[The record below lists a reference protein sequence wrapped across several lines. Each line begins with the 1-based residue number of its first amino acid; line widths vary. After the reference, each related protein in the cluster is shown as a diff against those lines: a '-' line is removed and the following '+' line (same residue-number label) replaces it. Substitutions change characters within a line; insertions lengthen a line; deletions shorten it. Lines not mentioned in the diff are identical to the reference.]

1 MPTYTYHCESCGV
14 RFDQYQKFTDE
25 PLTLC
30 PECGEIAL
38 RKVFQPV
45 GIVFKG
51 SGFYSTDHRSPSGQT
66 HLTGKSETGDE
77 GKLEHK
83 KSDESKTEPSRTEV
97 PVSSDKPKPPSDPEK

>member
-66 HLTGKSETGDE
+66 HLTGKSESNDE
-77 GKLEHK
+77 GKMEHK
-83 KSDESKTEPSRTEV
+83 QSDETKSDSTKSESPTNSE
-97 PVSSDKPKPPSDPEK
+97 KPKPVAKTES

>member
-30 PECGEIAL
+30 PECGEVSL

-51 SGFYSTDHRSPSGQT
+51 SGFYSTDNRSSSRLSSPGVKAESN
-66 HLTGKSETGDE
+66 DE
-77 GKLEHK
+77 GKLETK
-83 KSDESKTEPSRTEV
+83 KPESSETNKSKASESEKPS
-97 PVSSDKPKPPSDPEK
+97 SSTVKSESNK

>member
-30 PECGEIAL
+30 PECGEVAL
-38 RKVFQPV
+38 HKVYQPV

-66 HLTGKSETGDE
+66 HLTGKSESNDE
-77 GKLEHK
+77 AKSESKTSDEK
-83 KSDESKTEPSRTEV
+83 KSDKPSSAEE
-97 PVSSDKPKPPSDPEK
+97 KPKPKATEEKK

>member
-51 SGFYSTDHRSPSGQT
+51 SGFYATDHRSPSGQS
-66 HLTGKSETGDE
+66 HLTGKSEGGDE

-83 KSDESKTEPSRTEV
+83 QSDEPKTEATKSGPSTNSE
-97 PVSSDKPKPPSDPEK
+97 KPKPVPKTES

>member
-30 PECGEIAL
+30 PECGEVSL

-51 SGFYSTDHRSPSGQT
+51 SGFYSTDHRSPSG
-66 HLTGKSETGDE
+66 LSSPGVKNESSDE
-77 GKLEHK
+77 GKLENK
-83 KSDESKTEPSRTEV
+83 KSDVNETNKSKTSE
-97 PVSSDKPKPPSDPEK
+97 SDKPSKSKAATESSK

>member
-30 PECGEIAL
+30 PECGEVAL
-38 RKVFQPV
+38 HKVYQPV

-51 SGFYSTDHRSPSGQT
+51 SGFYSTDHRSPSGQS
-66 HLTGKSETGDE
+66 HLTGKSESNDE
-77 GKLEHK
+77 TKTQSKPADEKKLDK
-83 KSDESKTEPSRTEV
+83 
-97 PVSSDKPKPPSDPEK
+97 PVSAEEKPKPKSTEEKK